1 MRLSLVAALWLAAFA
16 PASAQGIG
24 TGLGPL
30 DATGRAALDTGVDLL
45 AATLANALRSSQD
58 QARQA
63 GTLPIPPQIRAAL
76 LTWYPAELL
85 QGIEYRVGIGQDP
98 TLQSWSIRYGDAV
111 AVTTIDT
118 ITFAN
123 AFDATNNVA
132 LWAHEVKHVEQFR
145 RWGVM
150 DFARRY
156 VRDHRAVEREAL
168 AAAGAF
174 RTAYDAGAWRGTRA
188 TGASASASDTA
199 LVCATPEG
207 ACVMGI
213 PLAPGQSCSCPSD
226 RGRVP
231 GLSQ

>member
-1 MRLSLVAALWLAAFA
+1 MRLSLVATLWLAGLV
-16 PASAQGIG
+16 PAGAQGIG
-24 TGLGPL
+24 AGLGPL
-30 DATGRAALDTGVDLL
+30 DATGRAALDTGLDLL

-85 QGIEYRVGIGQDP
+85 QGIDYRVGAGEDP

-118 ITFAN
+118 ITFAD

-156 VRDHRAVEREAL
+156 VRDHPAVEREAL
-168 AAAGAF
+168 AAAEAF
-174 RTAYDAGAWRGTRA
+174 RAAYDAGAWRGTPATDIPA
-188 TGASASASDTA
+188 TGTA

-207 ACVMGI
+207 ACVMGL
-213 PLAPGQSCSCPSD
+213 PLAPGVSCSCPSN